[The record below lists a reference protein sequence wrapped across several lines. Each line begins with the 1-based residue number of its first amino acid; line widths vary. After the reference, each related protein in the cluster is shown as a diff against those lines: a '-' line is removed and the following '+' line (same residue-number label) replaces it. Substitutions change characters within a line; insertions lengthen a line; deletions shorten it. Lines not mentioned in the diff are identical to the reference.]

1 MIQRIQG
8 RSMCIWRVFLV
19 FRTARGKKADQSI
32 ENGNPGLYRRH
43 AAAGIRLAEELGPRA
58 TVVTMLCDTG
68 MKYLHSYGAKL
79 DKFAART

>member
-1 MIQRIQG
+1 
-8 RSMCIWRVFLV
+8 MCIWRVFLV
-19 FRTARGKKADQSI
+19 LLRHGKKAGQTIESAI